1 MGIEN
6 FHRQTA
12 LGERLEK
19 ERFDRA
25 YPVVNAGFRVGHFKH
40 LTPRQ
45 QEVLI
50 TLYSL
55 HNLPEENSTETDP
68 TLISY
73 GQCVESLGTTRQA
86 IEQRHNSAVRR
97 LERVRNN
104 LPPVRNMGRPAYEM
118 DSDTRK
124 LLLQN
129 QDLSMGG
136 LHELFSRSEQV
147 IRRWLDEAE
156 MPRRKIGRPRKEK
169 PDVPRRPV
177 GRPRKSGVSS

>member
-19 ERFDRA
+19 ERFERA
-25 YPVVNAGFRVGHFKH
+25 YPVVIAGFRVGHFKH

-50 TLYSL
+50 TLYSP

-73 GQCVESLGTTRQA
+73 GQCVESLGMTRQA
-86 IEQRHNSAVRR
+86 IEQSHNSAVRR
-97 LERVRNN
+97 LERVRND
-104 LPPVRNMGRPAYEM
+104 LPPVDRSKPAYEM
-118 DSDTRK
+118 DSNTRE
-124 LLLQN
+124 LLLRN
-129 QDLSMGG
+129 RHLSME
-136 LHELFSRSEQV
+136 ELSKLAGYSTPV
-147 IRRWLDEAE
+147 IRRFRDELE
-156 MPRRKIGRPRKEK
+156 LPRNPQGRL
-169 PDVPRRPV
+169 
-177 GRPRKSGVSS
+177 GKSGVSS